1 MLTVIRMIANRF
13 CLGMPGPLIA
23 CSMASMPY
31 LTNYIDRIS
40 SLPPSAGARRAA
52 RRVVPS
58 RSGGEGVNFPSPPYF
73 LGQMTIAPV

>member
-40 SLPPSAGARRAA
+40 SLPPSAGARQAA
-52 RRVVPS
+52 AGAAGVAFAFGRG
-58 RSGGEGVNFPSPPYF
+58 GGELPLSSLFPRPNK
-73 LGQMTIAPV
+73 